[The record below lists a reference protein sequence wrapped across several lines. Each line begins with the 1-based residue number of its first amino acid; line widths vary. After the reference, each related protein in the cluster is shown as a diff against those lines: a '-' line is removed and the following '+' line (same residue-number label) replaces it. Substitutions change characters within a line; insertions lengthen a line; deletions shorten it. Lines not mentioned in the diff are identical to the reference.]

1 MSTVLTLP
9 LTPYYE
15 IFSHE
20 CLWPQS
26 ILSHRGE
33 YNILGFTDNSLQVNQ
48 IKTNNDGVPT
58 GSVPVRDNDLGKLS
72 PDFIEIKLDRVYNRI
87 MFEYMFESG
96 HVDLDIRFKVVLK
109 NQFQMSMVNSRNF
122 TFHAESHQY
131 HENGLRTGKVEM
143 VDKLTKGY
151 DRTTLEAH
159 FPHDNTI
166 DEDSKMD
173 VDGQTN
179 DEPVNIVFTEED
191 LQNFDIGMGCYFVS

>member
-1 MSTVLTLP
+1 M
-9 LTPYYE
+9 
-15 IFSHE
+15 
-20 CLWPQS
+20 
-26 ILSHRGE
+26 
-33 YNILGFTDNSLQVNQ
+33 NQ
-48 IKTNNDGVPT
+48 IKANNDG
-58 GSVPVRDNDLGKLS
+58 GSIPVRDNDLGKRS

-96 HVDLDIRFKVVLK
+96 HIDLDIRFKVVLK

-159 FPHDNTI
+159 FPLDNTR
-166 DEDSKMD
+166 DEDSKMET
-173 VDGQTN
+173 DGPAS
-179 DEPVNIVFTEED
+179 DEAVNIVFTEED
-191 LQNFDIGMGCYFVS
+191 LQSFDVGTG

>member
-1 MSTVLTLP
+1 MTSIHPIPRGWILTS
-9 LTPYYE
+9 Y
-15 IFSHE
+15 
-20 CLWPQS
+20 
-26 ILSHRGE
+26 
-33 YNILGFTDNSLQVNQ
+33 ILGFTDNSLQVNQ

-87 MFEYMFESG
+87 MFEYMFENG

-159 FPHDNTI
+159 FQQDNTR

-173 VDGQTN
+173 VDGENN

-191 LQNFDIGMGCYFVS
+191 LQNFDIGMGCYFVSQKV